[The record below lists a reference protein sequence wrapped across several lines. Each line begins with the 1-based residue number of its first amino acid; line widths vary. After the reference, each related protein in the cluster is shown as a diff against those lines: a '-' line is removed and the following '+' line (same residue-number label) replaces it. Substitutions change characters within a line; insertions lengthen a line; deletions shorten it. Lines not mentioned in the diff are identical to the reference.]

1 MDASLIEFANANYD
15 ITVYKPDCQFKY
27 LGKHHVEV
35 GTNTPMRS
43 VSDCIGIQNWRE
55 KEKKI
60 EHKQSKPK
68 LVSTQIRL
76 NGEKFW
82 NCNNE
87 DNKKEFAQ
95 NLNTM
100 LNEKKIISLFG
111 DAGSGK
117 SHYAKEVVRM
127 NPSLKHLVI
136 CPYGNL
142 ILDTWKGHDAVT
154 VCRALG
160 MIVDK
165 SGEVTQKTRPK
176 YFSDIDLLIIDE
188 AYLICL
194 DNLFRLNTY
203 IKRNKDLKVLILG
216 DPLQNEAINKL
227 SFGETMLK
235 PYSEVI
241 EEALTKIAPH
251 CVRLQINKRMY
262 KDQHHLLRIKKDL
275 FRKNNTLTTSEVVKY
290 LADEKI
296 IGGKITDTGEI
307 KKLNID
313 KHLAYS
319 NDYSVAL
326 NHKIH
331 RWQYKQQDGFDIWD
345 GSYFV
350 KRPFLHHAI
359 GEIVNPVVD
368 CNRIVVGDRSLTY
381 DDAFTIWKKYGEKL
395 THPTIQQLLDFLC
408 QERGVYILRKHHK
421 DLVINSEIKLVWKP
435 DRNKKDKYTFLNHEE
450 KKVYVLQSFVDKRS
464 IRYPYCRTGHSTQGS
479 TIPNRYVIHMYESE
493 KLCSP
498 NWFWTCLTRAT
509 SLQNVYIHI
518 LPKPIT
524 SDKAYRKIAETKL
537 STYKQTDE
545 AKGHANEA
553 YDLDKMVE
561 LLKSHHYTRC
571 AGVLNRPCDN
581 MMSVECGSNE
591 SMSYDRIINTMG
603 HRISNLRIVCLH
615 CNRTAKDNDDKI

>member
-15 ITVYKPDCQFKY
+15 ISVYKPDCQFKY
-27 LGKHHVEV
+27 LGKHHIEV
-35 GTNTPMRS
+35 GTNTPNRS

-55 KEKKI
+55 QQKSIK
-60 EHKQSKPK
+60 HKQSKPK
-68 LVSTQIRL
+68 LVSTQINL

-87 DNKKEFAQ
+87 ENKKEFAQ
-95 NLNTM
+95 NLNAA
-100 LNEKKIISLFG
+100 LNEKKIISLLG

-117 SHYAKEVVRM
+117 SYYAKEVVRM
-127 NPSLKHLVI
+127 NPNLKHLVI
-136 CPYGNL
+136 SPYGNL
-142 ILDTWKGHDAVT
+142 ILDTWNGYNAVT
-154 VCRALG
+154 DCKALG

-165 SGEVTQKTRPK
+165 SGEVSQKTKPK
-176 YFSDIDLLIIDE
+176 FFNDIDLLIIDE

-194 DNLFRLNTY
+194 DHLFRLNTY

-241 EEALTKIAPH
+241 EEALTNVAPN

-275 FRKNNTLTTSEVVKY
+275 FRKNTALTTSQVIKY
-290 LADEKI
+290 LVDENI
-296 IGGKITDTGEI
+296 IGGKIAEKDI
-307 KKLNID
+307 RDLNID

-319 NDYSVAL
+319 NDYSVKL

-331 RWQYKQQDGFDIWD
+331 RFQYKQQYGFDIWD

-350 KRPFLHHAI
+350 KRPFLHHSI
-359 GEIVNPVVD
+359 GDIVHPVLD
-368 CNRIVVGDRSLTY
+368 GNMIIVGDKSLTY
-381 DDAFTIWKKYGEKL
+381 DDAFKIWNKYEEKL
-395 THPTIQQLLDFLC
+395 TNPTIQQLLDFLC

-421 DLVINSEIKLVWKP
+421 DLIINSQIKMVWKP
-435 DRNKKDKYTFLNHEE
+435 DRNKKDKYTFLNHED
-450 KKVYVLQSFVDKRS
+450 KKIYVVQSFVNDSS

-479 TIPNRYVIHMYESE
+479 TIPNRYMIHMYESE

-498 NWFWTCLTRAT
+498 NWFWTCLTRAS
-509 SLQNVYIHI
+509 SLQHVYIHI
-518 LPKPIT
+518 LPKPVT
-524 SDKAYRKIAETKL
+524 SDTTYRTIAETKL
-537 STYKQTDE
+537 SMYKQTDE
-545 AKGHANEA
+545 AKGHTNET
-553 YDLDKMVE
+553 YDIDKMVE

-571 AGVLNRPCDN
+571 AGVLNCPCDN
-581 MMSVECGSNE
+581 MMSVEKESNE
-591 SMSYDRIINTMG
+591 SMSFDRIINSMG
-603 HRISNLRIVCLH
+603 HRISNLRVICLH
-615 CNRTAKDNDDKI
+615 CNRTAKDRDDKI